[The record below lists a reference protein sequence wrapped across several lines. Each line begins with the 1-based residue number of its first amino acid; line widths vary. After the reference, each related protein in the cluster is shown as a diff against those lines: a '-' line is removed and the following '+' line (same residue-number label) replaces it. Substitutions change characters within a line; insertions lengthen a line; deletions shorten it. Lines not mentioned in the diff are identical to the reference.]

1 MNRPCT
7 REGEMFALALS
18 GPESAHILVTGHRPC
33 QCGRPGCSQNI
44 RGVGISMEGIS
55 AIAKNRKAVESIIAS
70 LQQAAEFAWPQ
81 NE

>member
-1 MNRPCT
+1 
-7 REGEMFALALS
+7 
-18 GPESAHILVTGHRPC
+18 
-33 QCGRPGCSQNI
+33 
-44 RGVGISMEGIS
+44 MEGIS